1 MPALEAAG
9 VFSVSASSPP
19 AGFDAPVFVA
29 AVVSGALSVAA
40 VAGTLFS
47 AAYGLLIVVA
57 VVDLIAVAGFWSG
70 CGSTT
75 FAGILWE

>member
-1 MPALEAAG
+1 M
-9 VFSVSASSPP
+9 
-19 AGFDAPVFVA
+19 FVA

-47 AAYGLLIVVA
+47 AAYGLLIVAA
-57 VVDLIAVAGFWSG
+57 VVALIAVAGFWSD